1 MDQRL
6 ELFNS
11 SDPVDIFVTAQG
23 LVGGVLFWRLMT
35 TVLVLDL
42 FLAMFA
48 AGANIVTI
56 IVYRKMG
63 FVDSTNVSLTAL
75 AISDLGGAITAINC
89 VLAIFLPTITNAP
102 FTFEIFTTSA
112 SHPHVMFSR
121 ISALITTY
129 ISIER
134 YLCVLL
140 PLKIKRI
147 ITTRRTFIAML
158 IIFTISL
165 GLNLHLSLK
174 FPIGWKFFPQRN
186 RSLLGVLPIDDFTIL
201 TLDYI
206 RQVIFSLILPV
217 FTSVTVL
224 FSTILLSVALQNS
237 KSWRDANKSVVK
249 TKDTSGQELSAVDSK
264 EARAVKMVIAI
275 TTVFIVSSIPS
286 SIHMIAVIM
295 VPEFEVNGRYSNLY
309 ALTGMAFLIV
319 DSLNCSAN
327 VVIYYRMSTKFR
339 RALRSLFRL
348 DKPS

>member
-1 MDQRL
+1 MDLRL
-6 ELFNS
+6 RMVNS
-11 SDPVDIFVTAQG
+11 SDPVTAQG

-35 TVLVLDL
+35 TVLVLDF

-48 AGANIVTI
+48 TGANIVTI

-89 VLAIFLPTITNAP
+89 VLAIFLPTIPNIP
-102 FTFEIFTTSA
+102 FTFEIFVSSA
-112 SHPHVMFSR
+112 SVPHVMFSR
-121 ISALITTY
+121 ISGLITTY
-129 ISIER
+129 ISVER

-147 ITTRRTFIAML
+147 ITTRRTFIAMF

-165 GLNLHLSLK
+165 ALNLHLILK

-186 RSLLGVLPIDDFTIL
+186 RSLLGVLPIDDFTIE
-201 TLDYI
+201 TLDYV
-206 RQVIFSLILPV
+206 RQAIFSLILPV

-249 TKDTSGQELSAVDSK
+249 NKETSGQELSPVDSK

-319 DSLNCSAN
+319 DSLNCCAN